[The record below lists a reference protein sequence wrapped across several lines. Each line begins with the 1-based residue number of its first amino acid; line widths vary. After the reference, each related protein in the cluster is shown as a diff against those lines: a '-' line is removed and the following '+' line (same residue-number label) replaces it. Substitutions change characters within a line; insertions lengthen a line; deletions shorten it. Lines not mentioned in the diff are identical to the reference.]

1 MVGRKDGS
9 LKISKFYSEEYM
21 QAALYVSYRSIANY
35 IDGLKPSGRKVVH
48 TIDENNIT
56 KKIKVS
62 QLISKVAEQD
72 LYLHGEQ
79 SLSGV
84 VTGLARDY
92 VGGNNINILTP
103 DGNFGSRFVPEPSA
117 SRYIYTYKSDS
128 FNELFNADDRDVL
141 EEQWFE
147 GERIEYKYYVPI
159 LPLILINGSEGIGNG
174 FAQKILPRNIE
185 DVKQEIANKLKSTK
199 YTIKPLIPYFKGF
212 NGLVEQNGES
222 NRWIVS
228 GSFTRVNTSTIHITE
243 VPIGYDLKSY
253 LQVLDDLVE
262 KKVIKDYD
270 DNSND
275 DNFDFLIRATRDFVA
290 QSDDEIFDKLRLKKT
305 YSENY
310 TCTDEKNKIIEFND
324 DAEIITEFIRVRLK
338 YYTKRKNRI
347 IEKLKQ
353 QIVVNENKVRFITAV
368 IDDSSVV
375 SGKTKKQLE
384 AWLKKEEFD
393 MVDESYNYLINMPI
407 YSLTTD
413 RVKDLNKQLVSLQ
426 KELDSTSKKTNKKM
440 WLEDLENTSHIA

>member
-1 MVGRKDGS
+1 M
-9 LKISKFYSEEYM
+9 
-21 QAALYVSYRSIANY
+21 NY
-35 IDGLKPSGRKVVH
+35 
-48 TIDENNIT
+48 
-56 KKIKVS
+56 
-62 QLISKVAEQD
+62 LI
-72 LYLHGEQ
+72 
-79 SLSGV
+79 
-84 VTGLARDY
+84 
-92 VGGNNINILTP
+92 
-103 DGNFGSRFVPEPSA
+103 
-117 SRYIYTYKSDS
+117 
-128 FNELFNADDRDVL
+128 ADDRDVL

-275 DNFDFLIRATRDFVA
+275 DNF
-290 QSDDEIFDKLRLKKT
+290 
-305 YSENY
+305 
-310 TCTDEKNKIIEFND
+310 
-324 DAEIITEFIRVRLK
+324 
-338 YYTKRKNRI
+338 
-347 IEKLKQ
+347 
-353 QIVVNENKVRFITAV
+353 
-368 IDDSSVV
+368 
-375 SGKTKKQLE
+375 
-384 AWLKKEEFD
+384 
-393 MVDESYNYLINMPI
+393 
-407 YSLTTD
+407 
-413 RVKDLNKQLVSLQ
+413 
-426 KELDSTSKKTNKKM
+426 
-440 WLEDLENTSHIA
+440 